1 MRDITKNIQIV
12 KNEYLPVLP
21 IRERVSVVI
30 PAYQTDSYISECLE
44 SIENQTYFEDNDN
57 FEVLIGVDA
66 CNTTLGKL
74 NEIRHK
80 YRNLSVFMM
89 EKNVGPYIT
98 LNTLIELVTSDNIIF
113 FGSDDIM
120 KPELVNEVMNASKDA
135 DVVRIGYN
143 SFVTEKKDAC
153 RVFRYA
159 NGAIYFRREILD
171 LAGGYQPWKCVAD
184 AELIC
189 RIARRAKTNFIGKV
203 LFYYRVH
210 YNSVTKRTDI
220 GLGSELRKHYL
231 SLIRFY
237 EAEEDI
243 YIRRVTGKFRKV
255 C

>member
-1 MRDITKNIQIV
+1 MRDLTKNIQGI
-12 KNEYLPVLP
+12 KNEYLPVQP

-44 SIENQTYFEDNDN
+44 SIEEQTYFEGNDN
-57 FEVLIGVDA
+57 FEVLVGVDA

-74 NEIRHK
+74 DEIRHK
-80 YRNLSVFMM
+80 YRNLSVIMM

-120 KPELVNEVMNASKDA
+120 RPELVNEVMTASTGA

-143 SFVTEKKDAC
+143 AFVTEIKDA
-153 RVFRYA
+153 RRILQYA
-159 NGAIYFRREILD
+159 NGAIYYKRDILE

-189 RIARRAKTNFIGKV
+189 RIARRVKSNYIEKV

-220 GLGSELRKHYL
+220 GVGSELRKHYL
-231 SLIRFY
+231 SLIRVY
-237 EAEEDI
+237 DVNEDI
-243 YIRRVTGKFRKV
+243 YIRRVIGKFRKV
-255 C
+255 